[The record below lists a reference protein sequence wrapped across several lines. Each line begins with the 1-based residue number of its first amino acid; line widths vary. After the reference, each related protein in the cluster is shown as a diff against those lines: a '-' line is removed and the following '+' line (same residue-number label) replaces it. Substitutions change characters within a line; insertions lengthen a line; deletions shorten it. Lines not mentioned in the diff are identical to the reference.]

1 MQNRNLES
9 NLGLYAYAAGA
20 IFLGLVGLASGD
32 FATTCQRVGPNVP
45 LGEPLA
51 YFTAFI
57 EFAAGLV
64 ILWRRTARAGAT
76 RVKRPAGA
84 PFYGAFVLI
93 FLSGSASLGVPS
105 QLTLQSPG
113 QQPSATVESTPTADL
128 YGNPCDTMMDT
139 MKGMS
144 VMGESMEAMTNHM
157 CITPTRPEVPG
168 DEDRAKAVVDQVR
181 AAIEKYKDYKKAI
194 ADGYIQANPTVDQP
208 QFHFTND
215 ANAKYA
221 DTVFDPTRPTSLLY
235 YHTAQKRFALEGVM
249 FTTRPSASEDEL
261 NRRIPLSVARWHKH
275 TNFCGAPANKVKEYF
290 GEHPKFGM
298 FGSIHTRSACVAEG
312 GNFFPEVF
320 TWMIHVFPY
329 ESDFKGQFS
338 QNDDISH
345 VH

>member
-1 MQNRNLES
+1 MKAKLEKR
-9 NLGLYAYAAGA
+9 
-20 IFLGLVGLASGD
+20 LAC
-32 FATTCQRVGPNVP
+32 AT
-45 LGEPLA
+45 
-51 YFTAFI
+51 I
-57 EFAAGLV
+57 
-64 ILWRRTARAGAT
+64 
-76 RVKRPAGA
+76 
-84 PFYGAFVLI
+84 YGAFALT
-93 FLSGSASLGVPS
+93 FLAGSAFLGALP
-105 QLTLQSPG
+105 QLALQSTGP
-113 QQPSATVESTPTADL
+113 QSSATVESISTTDL
-128 YGNPCDTMMDT
+128 YRNPCDTVMGT

-144 VMGESMEAMTNHM
+144 VMGESMEAMSNHM
-157 CITPTRPEVPG
+157 CITPTRPVLTG

-181 AAIEKYKDYKKAI
+181 TAIEKYKDYKKAI
-194 ADGYIQANPTVDQP
+194 ADGYIQANPSVDQP

-235 YHTAQKRFALEGVM
+235 YRSAKKRFTLEGVM
-249 FTTRPSASEDEL
+249 FTTSPNASEDEL
-261 NRRIPLSVARWHKH
+261 NRRIPLSVVRWHKH
-275 TNFCGAPANKVKEYF
+275 TNFCGAPASKVKEYF